1 MMMSFNNPQ
10 RNVQSWYVAAL
21 SHEVRPG
28 QAISREFSDRKLAV
42 YRAGDGMAHVL
53 DARCPH
59 LGADLSQGEVIGNS
73 LRCAFHHW
81 TFAGD
86 GRCIAIPS
94 LDSIPGF
101 ARTFSYP
108 AQEKYGAVWF
118 FNGRQPLFP
127 VPCFTGWREDDL
139 LPVHLKPQTINCHP
153 HVITCNGLDVEH
165 FKTVH
170 RLDFLEEPA
179 IEELDA
185 FRLRLSLKIRLR
197 RSTAFERWLRVFA
210 GETLSATFTTSGG
223 NLATIEGR
231 AGPVPLLVLF
241 SHRPLAGGRSASQ
254 TFLFASRQRR
264 WKHWLGIDVML
275 LPALKIIMGH
285 ILSKDRALLDTLKFR
300 TNLTRAD
307 APLASFIRQ
316 VNAMPVFD
324 STAAPADLSDDG
336 RQPPNVVGRGM

>member
-1 MMMSFNNPQ
+1 
-10 RNVQSWYVAAL
+10 
-21 SHEVRPG
+21 
-28 QAISREFSDRKLAV
+28 
-42 YRAGDGMAHVL
+42 
-53 DARCPH
+53 
-59 LGADLSQGEVIGNS
+59 
-73 LRCAFHHW
+73 
-81 TFAGD
+81 
-86 GRCIAIPS
+86 
-94 LDSIPGF
+94 
-101 ARTFSYP
+101 
-108 AQEKYGAVWF
+108 
-118 FNGRQPLFP
+118 
-127 VPCFTGWREDDL
+127 
-139 LPVHLKPQTINCHP
+139 
-153 HVITCNGLDVEH
+153 VITCNGLDVEH